1 MDLRMIIV
9 EVQGNEVRCAGG
21 DASDGHPAVFLNLGA
36 EGKAVC
42 PYCSKMFIHAQV
54 SRMKDHDA

>member
-1 MDLRMIIV
+1 MIIV